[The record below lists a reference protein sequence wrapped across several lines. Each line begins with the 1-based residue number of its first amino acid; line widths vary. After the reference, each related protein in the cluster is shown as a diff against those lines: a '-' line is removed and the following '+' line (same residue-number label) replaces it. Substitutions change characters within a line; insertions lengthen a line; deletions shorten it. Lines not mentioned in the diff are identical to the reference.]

1 MNHLLLIASHT
12 NSEIK
17 KKALLHN
24 ISFFS
29 ELCNNIV
36 IIQSTECKDEEL
48 ESNVNNINKNIIF
61 FYLQNDKYLCHGK
74 WWSYLNTINY
84 KEYDNITLT
93 NDSYLITKSLNNYK
107 NLIHKEIELVA
118 LLDSHEIRYHF
129 PDFLRTYNKSGI
141 EKILKYYIIN
151 KYNINTFYDV
161 ILYYEINSS
170 SLFNDVKVLHKSIKT
185 NKFSN
190 CHFDNV
196 ELKEYLYKLNY
207 PIIKLK
213 KLNSNSYPINF
224 KIPLDFNASEYKLL
238 NFDLSHLNNLE
249 LRKHFINSGINDGRL
264 YKKNQIIT
272 LPSFLIDYLTENQLI
287 HIIDDDNNNCKFI
300 KNEISIPNINEKKLQ
315 YKKPINNNKTSI
327 TNPQYLNKINKQKLK
342 KQNIIKIKKQII
354 NKMRLQNLKNQKLI
368 IRKLFYFRH

>member
-24 ISFFS
+24 IPYFS

-48 ESNVNNINKNIIF
+48 ENNIKKINNNIKF
-61 FYLQNDKYLCHGK
+61 FYLPNDKYLCHGK
-74 WWSYLNTINY
+74 WCSYLNTINY

-107 NLIHKEIELVA
+107 NLIQKDVELVA

-151 KYNINTFYDV
+151 KYNISTFYDV

-170 SLFNDVKVLHKSIKT
+170 SLFNNVKVLHKSIKT
-185 NKFSN
+185 HKLSN

-196 ELKEYLYKLNY
+196 ELKEYLYNLNY

-213 KLNSNSYPINF
+213 KLINNTYPINF

-272 LPSFLIDYLTENQLI
+272 LPTFLIDYLSENQLMN
-287 HIIDDDNNNCKFI
+287 IINDDNYNYKSI
-300 KNEISIPNINEKKLQ
+300 KNKISIPNINEKKPQ
-315 YKKPINNNKTSI
+315 NKKPIQNKSPI
-327 TNPQYLNKINKQKLK
+327 TNQQNINKINKLKIK